1 MPERRVRKRTTEES
15 VESSTVS
22 VYRTVVGEEDS
33 EEKETINVKKFVT
46 EPAYVR
52 VNAGVTINLGD
63 YQSMR
68 IDVSVSVPCYVEEI
82 ERVEREVAD
91 FVAARL
97 ADEQKEYGVSLMG
110 DKG

>member
-1 MPERRVRKRTTEES
+1 MPERRVRKREVEES
-15 VESSTVS
+15 VEQATVA
-22 VYRTVVGEEDS
+22 VYRTIVGADEET
-33 EEKETINVKKFVT
+33 KEVIHVRKFVT

-68 IDVSVSVPCYVEEI
+68 IDVSVSVPCYAEEI
-82 ERVEREVAD
+82 AQVEREVAD
-91 FVAARL
+91 FVAVRL
-97 ADEQKEYGVSLMG
+97 ADEQKEYGVSLM